1 MLKKFV
7 ALPLLAAVG
16 VGSSVG
22 LASAAGTATSPTFKV
37 CVNQAGVVFG
47 ATSKGR
53 CPSGDR
59 LLTIDPISLPGAGQ
73 RAGRAGGTCWQ
84 RRYKRRAGS
93 AWSRW
98 SRTGRTG
105 GACWSCRGERP
116 RWRPGPRRACG
127 GRQPVGVRALHDH
140 QRPRLG
146 ELRWHLALD
155 DYTRTF
161 IVDPTVTDVG
171 STYESSFT
179 VTELFKGTFTTQAGA
194 VQPNPTG
201 GCSGSPATETGG
213 VTGTMWGQYVIPIP
227 AGADFNPY
235 ASFTLDPTLT
245 GAQGTQAWLDAFF
258 NNVTGGTT
266 PGGGSVS
273 SPLTGLNY
281 AWEFYY
287 NTPNNNASG
296 SWADTDHG
304 SSTGNI
310 TG

>member
-1 MLKKFV
+1 M
-7 ALPLLAAVG
+7 
-16 VGSSVG
+16 
-22 LASAAGTATSPTFKV
+22 
-37 CVNQAGVVFG
+37 FG
-47 ATSKGR
+47 PYTTTND
-53 CPSGDR
+53 PDSGN
-59 LLTIDPISLPGAGQ
+59 
-73 RAGRAGGTCWQ
+73 
-84 RRYKRRAGS
+84 
-93 AWSRW
+93 
-98 SRTGRTG
+98 
-105 GACWSCRGERP
+105 
-116 RWRPGPRRACG
+116 CG
-127 GRQPVGVRALHDH
+127 DT
-140 QRPRLG
+140 
-146 ELRWHLALD
+146 WALD

-161 IVDPTVTDVG
+161 IVDPTVTEVG

-227 AGADFNPY
+227 SGADFNPY

-258 NNVTGGTT
+258 NNLTGGTT